1 MLTENKNTMK
11 ITTLLTL
18 GASFALASSASAA
31 LISNGDFAN
40 GFDDWS
46 NATSGGGTAFTIDS
60 GAALSAVSNTLPAFA
75 GATLSQT
82 FAAQT
87 DFTFN
92 ATINQVALGSTGSRR
107 DVNLSVGGL
116 IFKVDGGGIFI
127 NTTGS
132 WVSVLDDSSAVF
144 TSAAGTY
151 DWAITATGLDGTN
164 SESLDIILSQ
174 GGSAVFTAT
183 NRTTIADTTGAVSD
197 VDFAMGSNWGT
208 AQYSVDDVSVT
219 AVPEPSSAALLGL
232 GGLALILRR
241 RK

>member
-1 MLTENKNTMK
+1 MK
-11 ITTLLTL
+11 TTTLLTL
-18 GASFALASSASAA
+18 GASFALATSASAA
-31 LISNGDFAN
+31 NLIVNGDF
-40 GFDDWS
+40 GTGDFTGWS
-46 NATSGGGTAFTIDS
+46 NTTSGGGTAFAVTS
-60 GAALSAVSNTLPAFA
+60 GAALSAVSNTMPAFA
-75 GATLSQT
+75 GATLSQS

-87 DFTFN
+87 DFAFS
-92 ATINQVALGSTGSRR
+92 ATIAQVALGNGGSRR
-107 DVNLSVGGL
+107 DLNLSVGGL
-116 IFKVDGGGIFI
+116 IFKVDAGGIFI

-151 DWAITATGLDGTN
+151 DWAITATGFDGTN

-183 NRTTIADTTGAVSD
+183 NRTGIADTTGAVSD
-197 VDFAMGSNWGT
+197 VDFSMGSNWGT
-208 AQYSVDDVSVT
+208 SQYSVDNVSVT
-219 AVPEPSSAALLGL
+219 VVPEPSSAALLGL